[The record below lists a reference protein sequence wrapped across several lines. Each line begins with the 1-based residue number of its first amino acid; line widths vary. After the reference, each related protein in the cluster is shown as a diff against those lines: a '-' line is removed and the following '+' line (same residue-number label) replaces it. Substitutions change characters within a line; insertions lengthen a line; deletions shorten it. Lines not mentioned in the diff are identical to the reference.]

1 MFLCSVL
8 ESNCVWPS
16 NIKLLWPAV
25 LKSEANQG
33 EREKGERTGNGVRCF
48 RKLSGVDWLIP
59 DGKGHPSWPRKYSL
73 GESSWLVK
81 GKGLGVRDHS
91 GMHIPLPFIHKTL
104 VFNLWYKTIGLPS
117 PSGEREWLDQTG
129 GVQHFYVHN
138 LLTPQQWVALQCR
151 SKDDKGV
158 CCISV
163 APWRCLQIR
172 SNIWEGSGP
181 DLNLAFRPVPETAVF
196 IYPRSQPAKCRV
208 ALTLLWWMGEVNTNG
223 AARGER
229 SESASS
235 APAGSENRGCSTL
248 TSSTEDNFS
257 LVLVLQGPLQL
268 EWGSCFVPNIYTQV
282 VIQQGMYA
290 YL

>member
-91 GMHIPLPFIHKTL
+91 GMHIPVPFIHKTL
-104 VFNLWYKTIGLPS
+104 VFNLRYKTIGLPS
-117 PSGEREWLDQTG
+117 PSGRG
-129 GVQHFYVHN
+129 
-138 LLTPQQWVALQCR
+138 
-151 SKDDKGV
+151 KDWTK
-158 CCISV
+158 
-163 APWRCLQIR
+163 L
-172 SNIWEGSGP
+172 E
-181 DLNLAFRPVPETAVF
+181 
-196 IYPRSQPAKCRV
+196 K
-208 ALTLLWWMGEVNTNG
+208 
-223 AARGER
+223 
-229 SESASS
+229 
-235 APAGSENRGCSTL
+235 
-248 TSSTEDNFS
+248 SSTFMSIIILPSSNELPFS
-257 LVLVLQGPLQL
+257 VTVRMTKLSAAFP
-268 EWGSCFVPNIYTQV
+268 W
-282 VIQQGMYA
+282 
-290 YL
+290 YLGDACK